1 MKIAFISTF
10 FTGSTL
16 PLMKYLSE
24 KGHQT
29 DLYLFCKQGGKGAE
43 TLKFDRAISGSKM
56 LQLSKENQIYSYLD
70 SSSDIYL
77 APYHFV
83 KNRKYL
89 IGFIPYF
96 RNVLLIHKIVSL
108 LKKRDYDSIYVIVHE
123 EHEAILCKFLK
134 SKGFQNVVVAYHEVV
149 ENHVENPRL
158 KKVVAETIHLGY
170 PIITYSRHTQEV
182 LQRLSGKKDV
192 YVTYFG
198 PFEAYRL
205 FDTVTPLIKEP
216 YVLYIGSILPYKGL
230 PFLYKTICEYFKS
243 PSFKV
248 VVAGSGNDSVLNDIR
263 DDKRFVLIN
272 KYVSDKDFANLIRYA
287 KCVICPY
294 VSGSQSGIT
303 QSAMVFGTPVIATK
317 VGAFQEFIE
326 EGKNGYLV
334 DYGDTKGMEESIN
347 KILDGQFLQG
357 FVLEQLKWAS
367 IVRQVENLLTC
378 KTMSF

>member
-16 PLMKYLSE
+16 PLMKHLSE

-29 DLYLFCKQGGKGAE
+29 DLYLFCKQGAKAAE
-43 TLKFDRAISGSKM
+43 TFRFDKPISGAKIQLASKD
-56 LQLSKENQIYSYLD
+56 NQIYSYLD
-70 SSSDIYL
+70 SSSNIYL

-83 KNRKYL
+83 RNRKYL

-96 RNVLLIHKIVSL
+96 RNVLLIHKIISL

-123 EHEAILCKFLK
+123 EHDAILCKLLK

-149 ENHVENPRL
+149 ENHVEHPRL
-158 KKVVAETIHLGY
+158 KKVVTKTINLGY

-192 YVTYFG
+192 HVTYFG

-205 FDTVTPLIKEP
+205 FDTSTPLIEQP
-216 YVLYIGSILPYKGL
+216 YILYIGSILPYKGL

-263 DDKRFVLIN
+263 NDKRFILIN
-272 KYVSDKDFANLIRYA
+272 KYLSDKDFANLIRYA

-303 QSAMVFGTPVIATK
+303 QSAMVFGTPVVATK
-317 VGAFQEFIE
+317 VGAFSEFIE
-326 EGKNGYLV
+326 AGKNGYLV
-334 DYGDTKGMEESIN
+334 DYRDTKGMAMAIS
-347 KILDGQFLQG
+347 KILDGKFLQG
-357 FVLEQLKWAS
+357 FVPEHLKWDNIAK
-367 IVRQVENLLTC
+367 QVIKILRRI
-378 KTMSF
+378 

>member
-16 PLMKYLSE
+16 PLMKHLSE
-24 KGHQT
+24 KGNQT
-29 DLYLFCKQGGKGAE
+29 DLYLFCKQGAKKAE
-43 TLKFDRAISGSKM
+43 TFRFEKPISGTKIQHTSKD
-56 LQLSKENQIYSYLD
+56 NQIYSYLD
-70 SSSDIYL
+70 SSSNIYL
-77 APYHFV
+77 APYHIV
-83 KNRKYL
+83 RNRKYL

-108 LKKRDYDSIYVIVHE
+108 LKKKDYDSIYVIVHE
-123 EHEAILCKFLK
+123 EHDAILCKLLK

-158 KKVVAETIHLGY
+158 KKVVTKTVHLGY

-192 YVTYFG
+192 HVTYFG

-205 FDTVTPLIKEP
+205 FDTETPLVKEP
-216 YVLYIGSILPYKGL
+216 YILYIGSILPYKGL

-248 VVAGSGNDSVLNDIR
+248 VVAGSGTDSVLNDIR

-303 QSAMVFGTPVIATK
+303 QSAMVFGTPVVATK

-334 DYGDTKGMEESIN
+334 DFGDANGMAKAIN

-357 FVLEQLKWAS
+357 FVPEHLKWDR
-367 IVRQVENLLTC
+367 IVRHLETLL
-378 KTMSF
+378 M

>member
-16 PLMKYLSE
+16 PLMKHLSE
-24 KGHQT
+24 KGNQT
-29 DLYLFCKQGGKGAE
+29 DLYLFCKQGAKKSETFRFDKPIFGAKIQQ
-43 TLKFDRAISGSKM
+43 TSKD
-56 LQLSKENQIYSYLD
+56 NQVYSYLD

-77 APYHFV
+77 APYHLV
-83 KNRKYL
+83 RNRKYL

-96 RNVLLIHKIVSL
+96 RNVLLIQKIVSL

-123 EHEAILCKFLK
+123 EHDAILCKLLK
-134 SKGFQNVVVAYHEVV
+134 SKGFKNVVVAYHEVV

-158 KKVVAETIHLGY
+158 KKVVTKTVHLDY

-182 LQRLSGKKDV
+182 LQRLLGKGDV
-192 YVTYFG
+192 HVTYFG

-205 FDTVTPLIKEP
+205 FDTATPLIEEP

-230 PFLYKTICEYFKS
+230 PFLYKTICEYFKI

-248 VVAGSGNDSVLNDIR
+248 VVAGSGKDSVLNDIR
-263 DDKRFVLIN
+263 NDKRFVLIN
-272 KYVSDKDFANLIRYA
+272 KYVSDEDFANLIRYT

-303 QSAMVFGTPVIATK
+303 QSAMVFGTPVVATK
-317 VGAFQEFIE
+317 VGAFPEFIE

-334 DYGDTKGMEESIN
+334 DYGDTKGMAMVIS
-347 KILDGQFLQG
+347 KILDGKFLQG
-357 FVLEQLKWAS
+357 FVPEHLKWGNIAK
-367 IVRQVENLLTC
+367 QVIKILC
-378 KTMSF
+378 RI